1 MLALFRRSLNTWPV
15 RIFFFILVAA
25 FATWGVGDVVRNLGN
40 DGSAA
45 RVGGV
50 QISPQEVSNLYR
62 QQMQQNAQMMGGAD
76 QISPATRMMI
86 AEQATARLVAQAA
99 IDQMAG
105 RLGLAAPDADVRR
118 QVFAMDVFRNAGH
131 QFSRAQFDQLLQ
143 QNGLSETEFL
153 RLMQAQ
159 ITRNQLLDTVRAAV
173 TAPAIM
179 VRTVYAFQNET
190 RIAKLVQLPFA
201 AAPAPAKPDDAVLQR
216 WYKNHPQEFSAPEY
230 RRLTMVILSPD
241 VLARSITVPDADVK
255 LAYARMVAA
264 TTPIAETR
272 TIQVIVTQNQTAA
285 QTLAKQWSAGADWA
299 AMQKAATAAG
309 ANAILLPDTTA
320 AQMPS
325 PDLAEAAFKAP
336 ANTVTGPIKNG
347 SGFAVLNVTG
357 IKTSNGPSYADAAP
371 TLRAQIARQRAAAL
385 ADQRVNPLQ
394 DALAGHTPLEQLP
407 GDLGLAALQGSV
419 DSNGMAENGQPA
431 PIPGSTAL
439 RTAIVAQAF
448 KQRVGEAASLINGPD
463 HSYFA
468 LTVDGINFATQRP
481 YADVQAQVLASW
493 TQDQIR
499 RTQETAAANMLAG
512 MQAGRTVEGVA
523 SPLNL
528 LVTTTPAI
536 GRQGSPPAGV
546 PQNLVAPLFSL
557 NVGESSMVETPD
569 GFVVAQLAQIVVPS
583 ESTDPVGYEQLR
595 TSLGTGLANDMQ
607 AIFAGA
613 VTARANPRINQTVI
627 QQIAQP

>member
-15 RIFFFILVAA
+15 RIFFFVLVAA

-45 RVGGV
+45 RVGSAR
-50 QISPQEVSNLYR
+50 ISPQEVTNLYR
-62 QQMQQNAQMMGGAD
+62 QQMQQTAQMMGGAD
-76 QISPATRMMI
+76 QVSPATRMMI

-99 IDQMAG
+99 IDQMTG

-118 QVFAMDVFRNAGH
+118 QVFAMDVFQDAGH

-201 AAPAPAKPDDAVLQR
+201 AVPAPAKPDDAVLQR

-241 VLARSITVPDADVK
+241 VLARGITVPDADVK
-255 LAYARMVAA
+255 RAYDHMVAA
-264 TTPIAETR
+264 TPAAAETR
-272 TIQVIVTQNQTAA
+272 TIQVIVTQDQAAA
-285 QTLAKQWSAGADWA
+285 QTLAKQWSSGADWA

-325 PDLAEAAFKAP
+325 PELAEAAFKAP
-336 ANTVTGPIKNG
+336 ANTITGPIKNG
-347 SGFAVLNVTG
+347 TGFAVLNVTG
-357 IKTSNGPSYADAAP
+357 IKTSNAPSYASAAP
-371 TLRAQIARQRAAAL
+371 ALRAQIARQRAAAL

-419 DSNGMAENGQPA
+419 DSNGLAENGQPA
-431 PIPGSTAL
+431 PIPGSAAL

-448 KQRVGEAASLINGPD
+448 KQRVGEPASLINGPD

-468 LTVDGINFATQRP
+468 LTVDGINFATQKA

-499 RTQETAAANMLAG
+499 RTQEMAAANMLAG
-512 MQAGRTVEGVA
+512 MQAGRTLDGVA
-523 SPLNL
+523 SALNL
-528 LVTTTPAI
+528 MVATSPPI
-536 GRQGSPPAGV
+536 GRQGAPPAGV

-557 NVGESSMVETPD
+557 HVGESTMVQTPD
-569 GFVVAQLAQIVVPS
+569 GFVVAQLAQIVAPS

-595 TSLGTGLANDMQ
+595 TSLGTSLANDMQ